1 MHNQKPPEKL
11 RVTPSTTR
19 ISLLE
24 RVRDPANH
32 AAWRDF
38 DARYGDLILS
48 YCRRR
53 GLPLMEA
60 EDVRQMVMLGL
71 MQALPGFEYTRER
84 GRFRDYLGRAV
95 RNAIGRY
102 AVRHRGPEDL
112 LDTGVLDALAKP
124 HDPANDAAWE
134 SQWVAHHCRLAL
146 ATLRESHE
154 PRGAEI
160 LERLLDGGTIEQIAA
175 EFDMTQAAVRKAKQR
190 AKDRLREIVQEQIA
204 DEGFAA

>member
-1 MHNQKPPEKL
+1 M
-11 RVTPSTTR
+11 TPSTTR
-19 ISLLE
+19 ISLLD
-24 RVRDPANH
+24 RVRDPADQ

-38 DARYGDLILS
+38 DGRYGELILV

-71 MQALPGFEYTRER
+71 MQALPGFEYRRER

-102 AVRHRGPEDL
+102 AGRHRTAEDL
-112 LDTGVLDALAKP
+112 LDTGVLDGLAG
-124 HDPANDAAWE
+124 PAEAVEDAAWE

-160 LERLLDGGTIEQIAA
+160 LERLLEGGTIEQIAA
-175 EFDMTQAAVRKAKQR
+175 EFVMTEAAVRKAKQR
-190 AKDRLREIVQEQIA
+190 AKERLREIVREQIE
-204 DEGFAA
+204 DEGFAG